1 MSIILFS
8 LTSAVDLAKE
18 FVCLDI
24 MFVSFFFFFFFCP
37 VYKKGAIIS

>member
-24 MFVSFFFFFFFCP
+24 MFVSFFFFFFALCI
-37 VYKKGAIIS
+37 KRGAIIS